1 MSKSATL
8 LLDRGDT
15 LKAIEVLDK
24 MVEVMPTKNFP
35 LNNSIIGATLTERT
49 VLEAINTYLRAGEI
63 EKDDKWCDE
72 FLDVT
77 MLALI
82 IFGKENNGEMLSI
95 DEVQRNLYYILMVSE
110 TYEKNGLLD
119 KAKKYSSIIDTYI
132 KG

>member
-1 MSKSATL
+1 
-8 LLDRGDT
+8 
-15 LKAIEVLDK
+15 
-24 MVEVMPTKNFP
+24 MVEVMPTKNLT
-35 LNNSIIGATLTERT
+35 LNNSISGATLTERA
-49 VLEAINTYLRAGEI
+49 VFEEIKTYLRDGEI
-63 EKDDKWCDE
+63 EKDDKLADE
-72 FLDVT
+72 FLDGT

-82 IFGKENNGEMLSI
+82 LFGKEHNGEMLSI